1 MMQIP
6 LPIVTAAAPG
16 FDDFIAGSNALA
28 LAEIQ
33 RLAPGAAPLY
43 LWGPP
48 GSGKTHLLRALADR
62 VAAAG
67 VRVAHLDA
75 DSSGAA
81 LDCDESTGLVVL
93 DDCERYDAAQQQG
106 AFAAFV
112 HAATHGVPVAAAGRL
127 PPVDL
132 PLRDDLRSRLGSGPV
147 FSLQPLAEPQV
158 RAALRSE
165 ADRRGLVLPDE
176 LVSYLLTH
184 FERDLGHLMAQLER
198 LDRYALVTQRA
209 LTLPLL
215 RQMLADEAV
224 S

>member
-1 MMQIP
+1 MKQIP

-16 FDDFIAGSNALA
+16 FEHFIAGANALV
-28 LAEIQ
+28 LDEIQ
-33 RLAPGAAPLY
+33 RIGPGAAPLY
-43 LWGPP
+43 LWGPA
-48 GSGKTHLLRALADR
+48 GSGKTHLLQSLAAR

-67 VRVAHLDA
+67 VGVVRLDA
-75 DSSGAA
+75 DASGDG
-81 LDCDESTGLVVL
+81 LGCDEATGLVVL
-93 DDCERYDAAQQQG
+93 DDCECYDAAQQRC

-112 HAATHGVPVAAAGRL
+112 HAATHHIPIAAAGRL

-132 PLRDDLRSRLGSGPV
+132 PLREDLRSRLGSGPV
-147 FSLQPLAEPQV
+147 FALQPLAEPQI

-176 LVSYLLTH
+176 LVSYLLTR

-198 LDRYALVTQRA
+198 LDRYALVTKRA

-215 RQMLADEAV
+215 RQMLADEAA